1 MAKGR
6 GSNRSK
12 TSKPTVKVDDLAPKQ
27 NPKGGA
33 VDAFIWFAPAPP
45 PTIRLA
51 DGSVVPNPAYLT
63 FQK

>member
-12 TSKPTVKVDDLAPKQ
+12 TSRPSVKVGDLAPKQ
-27 NPKGGA
+27 NPKGGHIFVKMEA
-33 VDAFIWFAPAPP
+33 APS